1 MTSVGSSL
9 AILFAKWGMI
19 TRKCFNKIRMNAK
32 HWILCFETVGEIF
45 GGNKKATKQLDSKM
59 GGKWR
64 EIVIPPRHLSNAGT
78 LEQRHLSTALESVQ
92 KAQVSLKRVF
102 V

>member
-45 GGNKKATKQLDSKM
+45 GGNKKSYETVRQQN
-59 GGKWR
+59 GG
-64 EIVIPPRHLSNAGT
+64 EMAGNSHPPET
-78 LEQRHLSTALESVQ
+78 LEQRRDT
-92 KAQVSLKRVF
+92 
-102 V
+102 